1 MKVVPVTLLEAFIA
15 DLKRDYEHVCGDS
28 SIGYH
33 IAEELEMLVKAATVT
48 SEVW

>member
-1 MKVVPVTLLEAFIA
+1 MKVVPVALLEGFIS
-15 DLKRDYEHVCGDS
+15 DLKRDYENACGDS

-33 IAEELEMLVKAATVT
+33 IAEELEMLVKAATVS